1 MTFCHLEQV
10 DSVDRD
16 QPTKEDT
23 MDLQRETTQTG
34 ASEGRHFIGGE
45 WLDAS
50 GGATFDSLDPFTG
63 EVVAEVA
70 AGAREDAARA
80 VAAAHDAFTEWSKA
94 PPAMRQGIFLKAAD
108 ILESRQDEIVSLL
121 ARETGSTFGFA
132 MFQAHVFVPGLLR
145 QAAALAYAPLGEVIP
160 SDTGAFSMGLRRPV
174 GVVGA
179 IAPWNAALIL
189 SARSIAAPL
198 ALGNTVVLK
207 PSELSPV
214 VGGLI
219 WGEIFTEAGLPPGV
233 LNIVTH
239 APGEAGP
246 IGDELIENPHVRR
259 LNFTGST
266 ETGRKLAEAA
276 GRNLKRIVLELGGYN
291 PLIIL
296 ADADLDYAVNAT
308 TFGAFLHQ
316 GQICMSA
323 RKIIVERPI
332 SAAFIEKLTEKTKG
346 LKAGDPKEHDTIIGP
361 LINESALQS
370 VKDRVADAVSKG
382 AKVLAG
388 GEAEGPC
395 FQATLLTDVSDDSE
409 FAKRETF
416 GPVASIEIV
425 DSAQEAVDRANATA
439 YGLASGIITQDADRG
454 LALAQQVDAGIVHV
468 NDQPV
473 ADEPQVPFGGVKD
486 SGFGRFGGSA
496 VVDEFTELRWIT
508 VQSGSH
514 PFPF

>member
-1 MTFCHLEQV
+1 ME
-10 DSVDRD
+10 
-16 QPTKEDT
+16 
-23 MDLQRETTQTG
+23 LQQERSTQ
-34 ASEGRHFIGGE
+34 GRQFIGGE
-45 WLDAS
+45 WVDAAD
-50 GGATFDSLDPFTG
+50 GGTFESLDPFTG
-63 EVVAEVA
+63 EVVADVA
-70 AGAREDAARA
+70 AGGREDAARA
-80 VAAAHDAFTEWSKA
+80 VEAAHAAFAEWSTT
-94 PPAMRQGIFLKAAD
+94 PPAVRQRIFLRAAD
-108 ILESRQDEIVSLL
+108 ILEARQDEVVSLL
-121 ARETGSTFGFA
+121 ARETGSTFGFG

-207 PSELSPV
+207 PSEHSPV

-219 WGEIFTEAGLPPGV
+219 WGEILTEAGLPAGV

-246 IGDELIENPHVRR
+246 IGDELVENPLVRR

-266 ETGRKLAEAA
+266 ATGRKLAEAA
-276 GRNLKRIVLELGGYN
+276 GRNLKRILLELGGHN
-291 PLIIL
+291 PLIVL
-296 ADADLDYAVNAT
+296 ADADLEYAVNAT
-308 TFGAFLHQ
+308 AFGAFLHQ

-332 SAAFIEKLTEKTKG
+332 ADAFVEQLAAKTKG
-346 LKAGDPKEHDTIIGP
+346 LKTGDPKEPDTIIGP
-361 LINESALQS
+361 LIDENALET
-370 VKDRVADAVSKG
+370 VKGRVADAVGKG
-382 AKVLAG
+382 ARVLAG

-395 FQATLLTDVSDDSE
+395 FQATLLADVPDE
-409 FAKRETF
+409 AECARLETF
-416 GPVASIEIV
+416 GPVAAIEIV
-425 DSAQEAVDRANATA
+425 DSADEAVTRANATA
-439 YGLASGIITQDADRG
+439 YGLAAGIITQDADRG
-454 LALAQQVDAGIVHV
+454 LALARRVEAGIVHV

-473 ADEPQVPFGGVKD
+473 GDEPQMPFGGVKD

-508 VQSGSH
+508 VQSGPH